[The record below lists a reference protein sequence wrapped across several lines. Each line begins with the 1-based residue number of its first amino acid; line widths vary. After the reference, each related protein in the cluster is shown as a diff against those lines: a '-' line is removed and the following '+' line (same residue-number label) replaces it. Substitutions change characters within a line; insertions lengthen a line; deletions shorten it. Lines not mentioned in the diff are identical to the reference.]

1 MVRARARA
9 RARVG
14 VGVWKLPSPEL
25 LCGCT
30 RETRRPS
37 FESGLGRGSGSGRV
51 APTVVL
57 LSHLGCAPGPRGTL
71 RVISGPGEATLTLR
85 GSSRGH
91 LRVAV
96 VREGTPCNPTKPSP
110 AP

>member
-9 RARVG
+9 RARAG
-14 VGVWKLPSPEL
+14 VGVWKLPLPEV

-37 FESGLGRGSGSGRV
+37 FECILGRRSGSGRV
-51 APTVVL
+51 APTMAL

-71 RVISGPGEATLTLR
+71 RVISGPREATLTLR

-96 VREGTPCNPTKPSP
+96 VTEGTPCNP
-110 AP
+110 A